1 MITPSL
7 SPSALPLFLPPS
19 LPTSLPSYFP
29 SFLPPSFPPTPS
41 SSDPSSVSASHYI
54 YPVFLIISHSSLL
67 VYTPL
72 PPRFRSPLFFYPF
85 SHSHLG
91 AHRFGHGYICTYCLF
106 SSSQFSLTSFSV
118 TSLQFL
124 LSVFFP
130 IISHSFY
137 VSFIAILLAISV
149 FLAFISS
156 PLFAWAS
163 ICSLGQFYICHFFYM
178 TSPCTPHQFLFETSV
193 HSNYK

>member
-91 AHRFGHGYICTYCLF
+91 AHRWLYLHIL
-106 SSSQFSLTSFSV
+106 SF
-118 TSLQFL
+118 FF
-124 LSVFFP
+124 LSVFSYFVLCHQSPVPSICVFP
-130 IISHSFY
+130 NH
-137 VSFIAILLAISV
+137 L
-149 FLAFISS
+149 
-156 PLFAWAS
+156 PLFL
-163 ICSLGQFYICHFFYM
+163 CQFYCNPLSNFGLPCLHFLSTFCMGIDLLSWPVLHLPFFLHDQPMY
-178 TSPCTPHQFLFETSV
+178 TSPISL
-193 HSNYK
+193 